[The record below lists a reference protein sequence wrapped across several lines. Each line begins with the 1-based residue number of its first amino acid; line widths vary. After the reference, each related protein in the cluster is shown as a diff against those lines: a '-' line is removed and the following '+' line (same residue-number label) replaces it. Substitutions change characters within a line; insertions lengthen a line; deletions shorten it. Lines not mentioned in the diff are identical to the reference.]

1 MYNWCK
7 DIKFVRFT
15 FFHNLATSKN
25 SIVATREKD
34 TEVEFQR
41 ILTDIKAGKFAPF
54 YLFMG
59 DEPYYSDILI
69 EEITER
75 SLLPEERGFNL
86 LVLYGL
92 DVNGRDV
99 VEAAMKFPMM
109 AARQVVIVRE
119 AQLLDKM
126 DLLESYFKNPSPT
139 TLLVLAMTNK
149 SLDKRGT
156 LYKRALEKGVVL
168 ETSPIKENRLVFW
181 IDRYIKGAGKS
192 IEPDAAMLLADY
204 CGTELRKLTL
214 ELDKL
219 IVSLGVSESVVT
231 PLHVE
236 ENIGISREYNVFELT
251 KALSSKDISKAFRIA
266 GHFGD
271 SPKQYPLIMTLA
283 VIFSHF
289 TKILKYHAI
298 TNKNRSA
305 GSGEI
310 CSALGIYPFHI
321 QEYIT
326 ASQNYSY
333 IKCMEVISM
342 IRKCDSASKSNDR
355 GEATDKEMLLELIFK
370 IVH

>member
-1 MYNWCK
+1 MHYEYK

-15 FFHNLATSKN
+15 FFHNLAKSKEYT
-25 SIVATREKD
+25 VATKEKD
-34 TEVEFQR
+34 TEAEFQR

-59 DEPYYSDILI
+59 DEPYYADKLI
-69 EEITER
+69 DEITER
-75 SLLPEERGFNL
+75 ALLPEERGFNL

-92 DVNGRDV
+92 DVSGREV

-126 DLLESYFKNPSPT
+126 DLLENYFRNPSST

-149 SLDKRGT
+149 SLDKRST
-156 LYKRALEKGVVL
+156 LYKRALERGEVL
-168 ETSPIKENRLVFW
+168 ETSQIKENRLVFW
-181 IDRYIKGAGKS
+181 IDRYIKDAGKS
-192 IEPDAAMLLADY
+192 IEPDASVLLADY

-219 IVSLGVSESVVT
+219 IVSMGASERVIT

-251 KALSSKDISKAFRIA
+251 KALSLKDLSKAFRIA

-283 VIFSHF
+283 IIFSHF

-298 TNKNRSA
+298 INKNRNA
-305 GSGEI
+305 GSSEI

-321 QEYIT
+321 QEYIS

-333 IKCMEVISM
+333 IKCMEIISM

-355 GEATDKEMLLELIFK
+355 GEASDKEMLLELIFK
-370 IVH
+370 MVH

>member
-1 MYNWCK
+1 M
-7 DIKFVRFT
+7 
-15 FFHNLATSKN
+15 ATK
-25 SIVATREKD
+25 EKE

-59 DEPYYSDILI
+59 DEPYYADILI
-69 EEITER
+69 DEITER
-75 SLLPEERGFNL
+75 ALLPEERGFNL

-92 DVNGRDV
+92 DVTGRDV

-109 AARQVVIVRE
+109 ASRQVVIVRE

-126 DLLESYFKNPSPT
+126 DLLENYFKNPSSS
-139 TLLVLAMTNK
+139 TLLVLALTNK
-149 SLDKRGT
+149 SLDKRT
-156 LYKRALEKGVVL
+156 SLYKKALERGEVL

-181 IDRYIKGAGKS
+181 IDRYIKDAGKS
-192 IEPDAAMLLADY
+192 IEPEASMLMADY

-219 IVSLGVSESVVT
+219 IISIGPAERVIT
-231 PLHVE
+231 TLHVE

-251 KALSSKDISKAFRIA
+251 KAISFKDLPKAFKIA
-266 GHFGD
+266 THFGD

-283 VIFSHF
+283 IIFSHF

-298 TNKNRSA
+298 INKNRTA
-305 GSGEI
+305 GSNEI
-310 CSALGIYPFHI
+310 SSFLGVQPYFI
-321 QEYIT
+321 QEFIT

-342 IRKCDSASKSNDR
+342 IRKCDSASKSNDK

-370 IVH
+370 ILH

>member
-1 MYNWCK
+1 M
-7 DIKFVRFT
+7 
-15 FFHNLATSKN
+15 ATK
-25 SIVATREKD
+25 EKE
-34 TEVEFQR
+34 TEVEFQK
-41 ILTDIKAGKFAPF
+41 ILADIKTGKFAPF

-59 DEPYYSDILI
+59 DEPYYSDVLI

-92 DVNGRDV
+92 DVTGRDV

-126 DLLESYFKNPSPT
+126 DLLENYFKNPSPT

-181 IDRYIKGAGKS
+181 IDRYIKDAGKL

-219 IVSLGVSESVVT
+219 IVSIGATESVIT
-231 PLHVE
+231 SLHIE

-251 KALSSKDISKAFRIA
+251 KALSLKDLPKAFRIA
-266 GHFGD
+266 VHFGD

-298 TNKNRSA
+298 INKNRGA

>member
-1 MYNWCK
+1 
-7 DIKFVRFT
+7 
-15 FFHNLATSKN
+15 
-25 SIVATREKD
+25 VATREKE
-34 TEVEFQR
+34 TEVEFQK
-41 ILTDIKAGKFAPF
+41 ILADIRAGKFAPF

-92 DVNGRDV
+92 DVTGRDV
-99 VEAAMKFPMM
+99 AEAAMKFPMM

-126 DLLESYFKNPSPT
+126 DLLENYFKNPAPT

-168 ETSPIKENRLVFW
+168 ETSPIKENRLVSW
-181 IDRYIKGAGKS
+181 IDRYIKDAGKS

-219 IVSLGVSESVVT
+219 IVSLGSTESVIT

-251 KALSSKDISKAFRIA
+251 KALSSKDLQKAFRIA
-266 GHFGD
+266 NHFGD
-271 SPKQYPLIMTLA
+271 SPKQYPLVMTLA

-298 TNKNRSA
+298 TNKNRGA
-305 GSGEI
+305 GIGEI
-310 CSALGIYPFHI
+310 CSALGIFPFHI
-321 QEYIT
+321 NEYIA